1 MKKTLSTLSRNQSL
15 LYKGFLFIA
24 ATFLILYLFPKAGQF
39 KYDFQK
45 GKPWQYENLYAPFSF
60 TIKKDAVSLASEKDQ
75 IVNNAV
81 PYFNMDMAI
90 VTTVT
95 KEFYRLLDEAYQN
108 SLFRVPKLSI
118 QSKGAAII
126 DQIYKHG
133 IVNELYSYDPDKL
146 VYLKSSNEIDEVTFH
161 QIVSFDNIESI
172 VKQLLL

>member
-1 MKKTLSTLSRNQSL
+1 MKNTLSTLSRNQSL

-60 TIKKDAVSLASEKDQ
+60 TIKKDAVSLASEKEQ

-90 VTTVT
+90 VTGVT

-108 SLFRVPKLSI
+108 SLFR
-118 QSKGAAII
+118 
-126 DQIYKHG
+126 
-133 IVNELYSYDPDKL
+133 
-146 VYLKSSNEIDEVTFH
+146 
-161 QIVSFDNIESI
+161 
-172 VKQLLL
+172 

>member
-146 VYLKSSNEIDEVTFH
+146 VYLK
-161 QIVSFDNIESI
+161 
-172 VKQLLL
+172 